1 MRHKILFLS
10 SWYPN
15 RLEPTNGNFV
25 QRHAE
30 SVATKHDV
38 QVIHAIG
45 DPNLSTKLVLEDNT
59 INGIRTL
66 MIFYKNTKN
75 PVINFLRRMKA
86 YQRAFKK
93 IEKPELVHANVLHNN
108 LLFAV
113 YLKKRFKIPFVVT
126 EHWTMLQTENQ
137 HKAGAPLLKVAKI
150 IAAQAEMI
158 LPVSQNLLQGLKKLG
173 IMTPMKVISNVVDT
187 DVFTINNQNN
197 TQNIR
202 FLHVSS
208 LVPRKK
214 APQIIL
220 VAKKLHDNGFRFQ
233 LEIGGDGDF
242 LSLQKQIV
250 ALNAEEF
257 ITTFGPI
264 TYQEV
269 ATKMQHSDCFILFSE
284 NETQGCVILESLA
297 CGKPVI
303 STKVGGVPEF
313 VKEGF
318 GILIPENDEQAL
330 YESMAK
336 VIQNSVNFAP
346 PQDLRNYV
354 VSNFSV
360 ASIAHQFDEVYDQ
373 ILKKV

>member
-66 MIFYKNTKN
+66 MVFYKNTKN

>member
-66 MIFYKNTKN
+66 MVFYKNTKN

-214 APQIIL
+214 APQIIS

-264 TYQEV
+264 TYQKV